1 MPQPSDAQPILLA
14 YSGGLDTSFLVPW
27 LKDNYQRPVIT
38 VTVDTGGIDAAGAHA
53 LRERS
58 RQLGASAH
66 YQIDA
71 PADYF
76 EQVLRFLI
84 MGNVRRG
91 QLYPLCVGAER
102 VMQAQTIARMA
113 RELNTGTIAHGC
125 TAAGN
130 DQVRFEV
137 ALRTLAPELTVLAPV
152 RDRAFRRND
161 ELDYL
166 RQRQLP
172 IPPTGAAYSI
182 NRGLWGVTIGGTE
195 TLTSGGSIPDS
206 AWVLSRDAFTQPRAA
221 ARHTLGFDGGRP
233 ITLDGARLEP
243 VPLIERLEA
252 LAAPYG
258 IGRGIHL
265 GDTIIGTKGRVA
277 FEAPAAET
285 LLTAHRELEKLVLT
299 ARQQRIKD
307 SVAGPYGDLVHEGQ
321 LLDPVCRD
329 IEALLL
335 CSQQHVTGSVHLLL
349 RPGALFIEGVES
361 PYSLMAASKG
371 VYGEAVGEWSPAD
384 ALGFSKIVSLPGVFY
399 HRAGAN
405 AAGAPPAAS
414 TAAPPAATAPP

>member
-1 MPQPSDAQPILLA
+1 MSNAAPNPGNQPIVLA

-27 LKDNYQRPVIT
+27 VAENYGRPIIT
-38 VTVDTGGIDAAGAHA
+38 VTVDTGGIDEQARRTLA
-53 LRERS
+53 ERAKA
-58 RQLGASAH
+58 LGAVEH
-66 YQIDA
+66 HIVDA
-71 PADYF
+71 RADYF

-113 RELNTGTIAHGC
+113 RELGTSMIAHGC

-137 ALRTLAPELTVLAPV
+137 ALRTLAPDLEVLAPV
-152 RDRAFRRND
+152 RDKAFKRQD
-161 ELDYL
+161 ELEYL
-166 RQRQLP
+166 QKRNLP
-172 IPPTGAAYSI
+172 VPPFGAAYSI

-195 TLTSGGSIPDS
+195 TLTSSGSIPDN
-206 AWVLSRDAFTQPRAA
+206 AWVLSKDAFTNPKAPE
-221 ARHTLGFDGGRP
+221 RHVISFEKGRP
-233 ITLDGARLEP
+233 VKLDGKALSPVDIIEQLES
-243 VPLIERLEA
+243 LG
-252 LAAPYG
+252 APFA

-299 ARQQRIKD
+299 PRQQRIKEL
-307 SVAGPYGDLVHEGQ
+307 VANPYGDLVHEGQ

-335 CSQQHVTGSVHLLL
+335 SSQERVTGDVRVLF
-349 RPGALFIEGVES
+349 RPGSLFIEGVES
-361 PYSLMAASKG
+361 PYSLMTASKG
-371 VYGEAVGEWSPAD
+371 VYGEAAGEWTATD
-384 ALGFSKIVSLPGVFY
+384 ALGFSKIVALTGVF
-399 HRAGAN
+399 HRRAGEMAK
-405 AAGAPPAAS
+405 GK
-414 TAAPPAATAPP
+414 